1 MFIKSTKINK
11 QKSEKK
17 SIFYL
22 FVKNFV
28 CTVLI
33 SILVFSIAFKN
44 TITVL
49 FSCFSSG
56 LKNEKR
62 MDAKVHGPTQTLNAF
77 YLFS

>member
-1 MFIKSTKINK
+1 MFIKSTKIHK

-22 FVKNFV
+22 FVKTFV

-62 MDAKVHGPTQTLNAF
+62 LDAKVHGPEHVCEYF
-77 YLFS
+77 E